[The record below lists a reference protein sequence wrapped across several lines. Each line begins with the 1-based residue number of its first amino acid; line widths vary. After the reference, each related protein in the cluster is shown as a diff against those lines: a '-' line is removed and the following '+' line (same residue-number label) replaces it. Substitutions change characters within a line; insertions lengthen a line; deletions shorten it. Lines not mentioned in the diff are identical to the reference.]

1 METQKLKIKNNNIN
15 SIMFNHY
22 TVPVANQFTSFL
34 NIVPKDNT
42 NRNQASQG
50 EWEVNDDCEVDVIS
64 DRKIAIKKFKIDNW
78 IVRRKTGANT
88 SEYRNY
94 VGSFK
99 VKVKGLEYIHNNVI
113 YQEDKNGNKI
123 YGFVNA
129 YCGDNGYNVY
139 WYPGQFSYGKYVQ
152 GLVIQ
157 PSMGYNANSNERDD
171 SFLMGKHPWD
181 FGYNN
186 NIIDGEFKCKWGD
199 GSYGAISIGLFGGYQ
214 TATSWKTCNK
224 PNTFWVEGEK
234 VEENTYIQLVEGTKY
249 YIRYEKD
256 DFLEITQ
263 LEVIDGVLTSST
275 LSKTPED
282 SEGITKITSSYYYT
296 NTNGDNKYFNYYE
309 TTYNGNAYRI
319 YDISDHPI
327 IIDLDV
333 DDTINY
339 AVDLSSKECWDM
351 HLGNSLVYHKDKTI
365 KNCWEKY
372 GYASETYVDAS
383 GNTQQYGYIKV
394 ANIKGYNFQGGIIL
408 PEVSD
413 MEENMENLCWN
424 FTIKNTSFW
433 ENIRN
438 WFLNNK
444 TTHAM
449 LQRPL
454 FASSNIGGAI
464 QLNLNEWWNEEQA
477 EPQRFLWG
485 ARFLEGSNIEELH
498 IVSENGCTFSSG
510 NGLFLGS
517 GLSKL
522 TFESPKNWLIGA
534 TDCSGMLSQCE
545 KLTSYPYNMINWG
558 ANRSNMSNYGI
569 PCTLMGYCFE
579 YTPFTEIPSFN
590 QEDRFADD
598 NTMVFASHAPQ
609 VFNGCNSLKTIG
621 PICDL
626 GIVIPGNGNTKEIFN
641 CSALEDV
648 RIKTLNHGNWSFD
661 GVIRDEG
668 YIVGNLPNLNAESIT
683 YLFENL
689 ADLKTCDLEQNVN
702 SVNKSFLPWGCSYW
716 YSKDDN
722 DPVKPSSYF
731 MLTNLRQEE
740 GTDAAAICW
749 TNKTFELMKIEVS
762 GLQDGDRLEFGSSII
777 EKTDTS
783 ITTNGTYEI
792 VKNNDITE
800 GFKLY
805 STNID
810 NKSLVRIQIVDGY
823 DPKNPRVLSA
833 NLYCP
838 TTWDDKVSDAMVKA
852 ANNKGW
858 AVYVGGTLKL
868 VM

>member
-34 NIVPKDNT
+34 NIVPKDTT
-42 NRNQASQG
+42 NRTQG
-50 EWEVNDDCEVDVIS
+50 PTGQWEVNDDCEIEILS
-64 DRKIAIKKFKIDNW
+64 SRKIAIKKFKIDTW
-78 IVRRKTGANT
+78 TIRRKTGDGDELSKFGSSFNVKVTGLDYVHKNVICHTEGSDIPDGFTKA
-88 SEYRNY
+88 Y
-94 VGSFK
+94 VG
-99 VKVKGLEYIHNNVI
+99 G
-113 YQEDKNGNKI
+113 NGEN
-123 YGFVNA
+123 G
-129 YCGDNGYNVY
+129 GYNVA
-139 WYPGQFSYGKYVQ
+139 WYPGQSNTWDFEVNKYAQ
-152 GLVIQ
+152 GLLIQ
-157 PSMGYNANSNERDD
+157 GCMNYGNYNDQSLHMGRA
-171 SFLMGKHPWD
+171 PWD
-181 FGYNN
+181 IGEYTFVT
-186 NIIDGEFKCKWGD
+186 DGEVKTKAWLGIGCMG
-199 GSYGAISIGLFGGYQ
+199 ICIGLFGGVQ
-214 TATSWKTCNK
+214 NATSW
-224 PNTFWVEGEK
+224 
-234 VEENTYIQLVEGTKY
+234 
-249 YIRYEKD
+249 
-256 DFLEITQ
+256 
-263 LEVIDGVLTSST
+263 
-275 LSKTPED
+275 
-282 SEGITKITSSYYYT
+282 
-296 NTNGDNKYFNYYE
+296 GDNS
-309 TTYNGNAYRI
+309 NGAYRV

-327 IIDLDV
+327 IIDLDI

-339 AVDLSSKECWDM
+339 AVDLSSKECWNM

-372 GYASETYVDAS
+372 GYASETYVDES

-394 ANIKGYNFQGGIIL
+394 ANIKGYNFKAGIIL

-424 FTIKNTSFW
+424 FKIKNTSFW

-485 ARFLEGSNIEELH
+485 ARFLQGSNIEELH

-522 TFESPKNWLIGA
+522 TFESPENWLIGA
-534 TDCSGMLSQCE
+534 TDCSGMLSQCK

-626 GIVIPGNGNTKEIFN
+626 GIVIPGNGNTTDIFN

-661 GVIRDEG
+661 GLTRAEG
-668 YIVGNLPNLNAESIT
+668 YMGNLPNLNAESIT

-689 ADLKTCDLEQNVN
+689 ADLKTCDLEQHVN
-702 SVNKSFLPWGCSYW
+702 SVNKSFLPWGCDYW
-716 YSKDDN
+716 NSNDDN

-823 DPKNPRVLSA
+823 DPKNPRVLNA
-833 NLYCP
+833 NLYCQ

-868 VM
+868 VK